1 MKRILVFSL
10 VILLLAQLSACTTT
24 GINAPEVSEEPFTE
38 APEVSEEPFTEA
50 PEVSEEPFTEAPEVP
65 EEPFTEAPGVPIT
78 MDTLIGI
85 WQTEIVYDAELFV
98 QLFGELPTASDR
110 PEPRSPEAREILR
123 SAAEQVEPVRRT
135 VRVEFRSDGTYI
147 LLEED
152 KESVAAVYTWLRSC
166 VTLAAPELMKCQIR
180 EESAKMGV
188 TEAEYVALLGYASE
202 DALIEDRTSF
212 VNYSNYVMFP
222 EALTYTT
229 GIIGQRP
236 KPFDLLGGT
245 LRCYEEAPLPDCD
258 YHDELFMEFVLRG
271 DRLCLEGIYWNEDK
285 PYEIGNLLIRN
296 NVFLAVFGHRNVIF
310 QMDDIWNKKNLNDRT
325 MYEYRQYQNH
335 GYLTYVHFGSFLSA
349 KYEAQFGPE
358 YDKQKEYVDDLAS
371 IENADTYEQN
381 DSVQEFKA
389 KYEGM
394 GYEIVYLEPQIYK
407 SGRIK
412 PGGRPY
418 LIAVHEGGVG
428 ISRPNFQL
436 HSYAFTRAD

>member
-1 MKRILVFSL
+1 MKRILAFSL
-10 VILLLAQLSACTTT
+10 VILLLAQLSACKKPE
-24 GINAPEVSEEPFTE
+24 INS
-38 APEVSEEPFTEA
+38 

-65 EEPFTEAPGVPIT
+65 IT
-78 MDTLIGI
+78 TDTLIGI
-85 WQTEIVYDAELFV
+85 WQTEIIYDAELFV
-98 QLFGELPTASDR
+98 QLFGEIPTASDR

-152 KESVAAVYTWLRSC
+152 KESVAAVFAWLQSC

-236 KPFDLLGGT
+236 QPFDLQKGR
-245 LRCYEEAPLPDCD
+245 LRCYREALPLPDYD
-258 YHDELFMEFVLRG
+258 YHDGGYMEFALRG
-271 DRLCLEGIYWNEDK
+271 DRLCLEGIYWNEDE

-296 NVFLAVFGHRNVIF
+296 NVFLAVYGHRNVIF
-310 QMDDIWNKKNLNDRT
+310 QTDDIWDKKSLNDRT
-325 MYEYRQYQNH
+325 MYEYHQYQNH

-358 YDKQKEYVDDLAS
+358 YDKQKEYADDLAS

-381 DSVQEFKA
+381 ASVQEFKA
-389 KYEGM
+389 KYEGL
-394 GYEIVYLEPQIYK
+394 GYEIVYLGPVTYK
-407 SGRIK
+407 NGRMK

-418 LIAVHEGGVG
+418 LIAVREGGVG

-436 HSYAFTRAD
+436 TSYAFTRAD

>member
-1 MKRILVFSL
+1 MKRILAFSL

-24 GINAPEVSEEPFTE
+24 GINAPEGSEEPFTE
-38 APEVSEEPFTEA
+38 APE
-50 PEVSEEPFTEAPEVP
+50 
-65 EEPFTEAPGVPIT
+65 VPIT

-85 WQTEIVYDAELFV
+85 WQTEIIYDAELFV
-98 QLFGELPTASDR
+98 QLFGEIPTASDR
-110 PEPRSPEAREILR
+110 MEPRSPEAREILR

-152 KESVAAVYTWLRSC
+152 KENVAAVYTWLQSC

-202 DALIEDRTSF
+202 DELIEDRTSF
-212 VNYSNYVMFP
+212 INSSNYVMFP
-222 EALTYTT
+222 AALKNTS

-236 KPFDLLGGT
+236 KQFDLLGGK
-245 LRCYEEAPLPDCD
+245 LRCYDEALLPDQD
-258 YHDELFMEFVLRG
+258 YHDGRFMEFVLRG
-271 DRLCLEGIYWNEDK
+271 DRLCLEGIYRNEDE

-335 GYLTYVHFGSFLSA
+335 GYLTYVDFGNFLKA
-349 KYEAQFGPE
+349 KYETQFGPE
-358 YDKQKEYVDDLAS
+358 YDKQKEYTDDLAS
-371 IENADTYEQN
+371 IKKADTYEQN
-381 DSVQEFKA
+381 ASVQEFKA

-394 GYEIVYLEPQIYK
+394 GYKIVYLEPQNYK
-407 SGRIK
+407 SGQMK

-418 LIAVHEGGVG
+418 LIAVREGGVG
-428 ISRPNFQL
+428 ISCAYFQL
-436 HSYAFTRAD
+436 TSYAFTRAD